1 VSELRVQVEMM
12 VLSAECGWDGRDEDV
27 RAAAGMRSP
36 TSPPSSNRLFPDV
49 WLRFDATGT
58 DKQ

>member
-27 RAAAGMRSP
+27 RAAAGMR
-36 TSPPSSNRLFPDV
+36 TCV
-49 WLRFDATGT
+49 LRPG
-58 DKQ
+58 